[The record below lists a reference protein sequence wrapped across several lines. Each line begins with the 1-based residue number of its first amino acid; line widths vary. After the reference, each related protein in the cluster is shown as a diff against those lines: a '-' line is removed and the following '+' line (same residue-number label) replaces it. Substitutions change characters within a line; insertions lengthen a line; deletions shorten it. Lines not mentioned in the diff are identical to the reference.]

1 MSIAIVIPSFNTQ
14 QSLTRVLSEVPSTL
28 ADAVIIVDDGSAVPL
43 VADGYEIIRHRENKG
58 YGAAQKTGYDAA
70 LKRGADRI
78 LLLHGDGQYNTEDV
92 LGLTDPLAACDA
104 AIGSRFL
111 NMGANQIPLWRR
123 LGNRTLTIMANL
135 RFGTNVSELHSGAR
149 GFRADTLRRLNYH
162 RFSDDY
168 IFDHQVLASL
178 LDQGASIGEKKV
190 RCAYDDTVQSIA
202 VGPSIRYALGV
213 VRTIVSPPPRP
224 SEKP

>member
-1 MSIAIVIPSFNTQ
+1 MSLAIVIPAFNTQ
-14 QSLTRVLSEVPSTL
+14 ASLGRVLSELPEAMHSQ
-28 ADAVIIVDDGSAVPL
+28 VIIVDDGSTTPL
-43 VADGYEIIRHRENKG
+43 VADGFHIIRHPENRG
-58 YGAAQKTGYDAA
+58 YGAAQKSGYDAA
-70 LKRGADRI
+70 IEKGADRI
-78 LLLHGDGQYNTEDV
+78 LLLHGDGQYNTSDV
-92 LGLTDPLAACDA
+92 LGLTDALAACDA

-111 NMGANQIPLWRR
+111 NMGSNQIPFWRR
-123 LGNRTLTIMANL
+123 AGNRTLTMMANL

-149 GFRADTLRRLNYH
+149 GFRSDILKKLDYH

-178 LDQGASIGEKKV
+178 LDQGASIGERKV

-213 VRTIVSPPPRP
+213 IRTIINPPPAP
-224 SEKP
+224 

>member
-1 MSIAIVIPSFNTQ
+1 MSTAIVIPAFNTQ
-14 QSLTRVLSEVPSTL
+14 ASLQRVLSELPEATHSL
-28 ADAVIIVDDGSAVPL
+28 VIIVDDGSEVPL
-43 VADGYEIIRHRENKG
+43 VADGFRIIRHAENRG

-70 LKRGADRI
+70 LELGAERI
-78 LLLHGDGQYNTEDV
+78 LLLHGDGQYATGDV
-92 LGLTDPLAACDA
+92 LGLTDALAACDA

-111 NMGANQIPLWRR
+111 NMGGHQIPLWRR
-123 LGNRTLTIMANL
+123 MGNRTLTVMANL

-149 GFRADTLRRLNYH
+149 GFRAQTLRDLNYH

-178 LDQGASIGEKKV
+178 LDQGARIGERKV

-202 VGPSIRYALGV
+202 LGPSIRYALGV
-213 VRTIVSPPPRP
+213 VRTILSPPPRP
-224 SEKP
+224 